1 MRHTVSF
8 GMTLALFWVLMS
20 GHTSLFML
28 GLGAASV
35 AVVMCLVYR
44 LDMLDGETH
53 PVGFLQKLPQF
64 LIWLLRDLILS
75 NIQVVKY
82 IWQAK
87 PDISPTLLT
96 YKLHHTSDI
105 EKVIYANAISVTPGT
120 LTVELQQ
127 DTITVHALTEAV
139 SSNILSGEKSQKVR
153 QLVS

>member
-28 GLGAASV
+28 SLGAASV
-35 AVVMCLVYR
+35 AVVMYLVYR

-64 LIWLLRDLILS
+64 LIWLLHDLILS

-96 YKLHHTSDI
+96 YKLHHAGDI

-120 LTVELQQ
+120 LTVELLQ
-127 DTITVHALTEAV
+127 DSITVHALTEAV
-139 SSNILSGEKSQKVR
+139 SSNIRSGEKSQKVR